1 MMFLKGTLWSSDSGL
16 LGNMAKCWQNPV
28 EKLSLFMGLIQNAL
42 RYFQTNLV
50 YANTTVANV
59 SNYKFRVGWCQCIMD
74 LIIESASKQVCCK
87 IDQPDV

>member
-1 MMFLKGTLWSSDSGL
+1 
-16 LGNMAKCWQNPV
+16 
-28 EKLSLFMGLIQNAL
+28 MGLTQNAL

-87 IDQPDV
+87 ID

>member
-1 MMFLKGTLWSSDSGL
+1 MMFLKGTLYGL
-16 LGNMAKCWQNPV
+16 QIQGCWAKQQNVGV
-28 EKLSLFMGLIQNAL
+28 EKLSLFMGLTQNAL

-50 YANTTVANV
+50 YANNTVANV